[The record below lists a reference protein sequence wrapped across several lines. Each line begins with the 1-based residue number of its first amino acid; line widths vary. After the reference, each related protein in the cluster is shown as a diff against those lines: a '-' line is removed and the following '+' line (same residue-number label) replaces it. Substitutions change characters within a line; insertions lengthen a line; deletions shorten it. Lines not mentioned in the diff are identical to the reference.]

1 MEIKKLLFATLFSTS
16 NRLQTIGDTY
26 LGDVSTKQWFLLACV
41 KFFGSEN
48 PTLSQ
53 LSPLM
58 GSSRQNI
65 KQLALKLE
73 TKGFLTLFTDP
84 QDSRA
89 IRLSITP
96 TCDTYWKK
104 REKQDEAFI
113 SSLFSGLSDEELTTA
128 TKVLQKL
135 EQNMHAMQKD
145 VK

>member
-1 MEIKKLLFATLFSTS
+1 MDIQKLLFATLFSTS

-26 LGDVSTKQWFLLACV
+26 LGDVSTKQWFLLACI

-48 PTLSQ
+48 PTLTQ
-53 LSPLM
+53 LVPLM

-73 TKGFLTLFTDP
+73 SKGFLSFLPDP

-89 IRLSITP
+89 LRLSITQE
-96 TCDTYWKK
+96 CETYWKK
-104 REKQDEAFI
+104 REEQDVAFI
-113 SSLFSGLSDEELTTA
+113 NDLFSGLSEKDLTIA

-135 EQNMHAMQKD
+135 EQNMHTMQKD
-145 VK
+145 V